1 MPDPRRFDLVVRSVT
16 TAAIAFGITLL
27 AAYQAIEQ
35 GTITPELGAWG
46 GVIIGFYFGSHS
58 ALNGSGVRAAR
69 DQQLTQ
75 QLLSVPRPEPAPTPA
90 AQVPAPPDPPH
101 E

>member
-27 AAYQAIEQ
+27 AAYQAIKR

-69 DQQLTQ
+69 DQQLTHE
-75 QLLSVPRPEPAPTPA
+75 LLTASPPPAMPPPEDSEPLGPSSPRR
-90 AQVPAPPDPPH
+90 
-101 E
+101 

>member
-27 AAYQAIEQ
+27 AAYQAIKQ

-69 DQQLTQ
+69 DAQITQ
-75 QLLSVPRPEPAPTPA
+75 QLLNAAPPPATPPPPPAAPEP
-90 AQVPAPPDPPH
+90 PAPPLP
-101 E
+101 